1 MCAKLSRGRGRVK
14 PGVALWTRP
23 ERGGSAASPRYRQ
36 ILDSERVGVYHDGSP
51 ATRSVSVVGF
61 VPKEMFFTKGVGKH
75 REKLTSFELAL
86 RSAGIAACNLVRVS
100 SIFPPNCR
108 ILSRAQGMKLLEPGQ
123 VTFVV
128 MSEAA
133 TREPHRLIA
142 ATVGVA
148 IPRDRDL
155 YGYLSEH
162 HSFGESEDIAGDYA
176 EELAAEML
184 ATTLGLEFDPDKSW
198 DEKKE
203 VYRLSNEIVR
213 TQNVTQT
220 AVGDKK
226 GLWTTVVAAAV
237 LVG

>member
-1 MCAKLSRGRGRVK
+1 MRMFRVETQAYNTFTPVCSVLEQGSGVFFQPLFQVVDSGKLAVYHAVPK
-14 PGVALWTRP
+14 
-23 ERGGSAASPRYRQ
+23 RGGDV
-36 ILDSERVGVYHDGSP
+36 L
-51 ATRSVSVVGF
+51 GF
-61 VPKEMFFTKGVGKH
+61 VPKEMFLTKGVGKH

-108 ILSRAQGMKLLEPGQ
+108 ILSRSQGMKRLEPGQ

-148 IPRDRDL
+148 IPRDRDV

-184 ATTLGLEFDPDKSW
+184 ATTLGLDFDPDKSW

-203 VYRLSNEIVR
+203 VYRLSKQIVR

-237 LVG
+237 LVD

>member
-1 MCAKLSRGRGRVK
+1 MI
-14 PGVALWTRP
+14 
-23 ERGGSAASPRYRQ
+23 E
-36 ILDSERVGVYHDGSP
+36 
-51 ATRSVSVVGF
+51 F
-61 VPKEMFFTKGVGKH
+61 VPKALFFTKGVGKH

-86 RSAGIAACNLVRVS
+86 RSASIAALNLVRVS
-100 SIFPPNCR
+100 SIFPPKCR
-108 ILSRAQGMKLLEPGQ
+108 ILSKSAGVKKLKEGQ
-123 VTFVV
+123 VAFVV

-142 ATVGVA
+142 ATIGVA
-148 IPRDRDL
+148 IPRDRSL

-162 HSFGESEDIAGDYA
+162 HSFGENEENAGDYA

-184 ATTLGLEFDPDKSW
+184 ATSLGLDFDPDKSW

-203 VYRLSNEIVR
+203 VYRLSNQIVR

-226 GLWTTVVAAAV
+226 GTWTTVIAAAV
-237 LVG
+237 FIL

>member
-1 MCAKLSRGRGRVK
+1 ML
-14 PGVALWTRP
+14 
-23 ERGGSAASPRYRQ
+23 
-36 ILDSERVGVYHDGSP
+36 
-51 ATRSVSVVGF
+51 GF
-61 VPKEMFFTKGVGKH
+61 VPKELFFTKGVGKH
-75 REKLTSFELAL
+75 REKLTSFEQAL

-100 SIFPPNCR
+100 SIFPPGCK
-108 ILSRAQGMKLLEPGQ
+108 IVPRAEGAKRLEPGQ

-133 TREPHRLIA
+133 SREPHRLIA
-142 ATVGVA
+142 ATIGVA
-148 IPRDRDL
+148 IPRDREL

-162 HSFGESEDIAGDYA
+162 HCYGENEETAGDYA

-184 ATTLGLEFDPDKSW
+184 ATALDLDFDPDRSW

-203 VYRLSNEIVR
+203 VYRLSNQIVR

-220 AVGDKK
+220 AVGDKQ
-226 GLWTTVVAAAV
+226 GRWTTVIAAAV

>member
-1 MCAKLSRGRGRVK
+1 MIELV
-14 PGVALWTRP
+14 
-23 ERGGSAASPRYRQ
+23 PRE
-36 ILDSERVGVYHDGSP
+36 L
-51 ATRSVSVVGF
+51 
-61 VPKEMFFTKGVGKH
+61 FFTKGVGKH
-75 REKLTSFELAL
+75 REKLPSFELAL

-100 SIFPPNCR
+100 SIFPPGCK
-108 ILSRAQGMKLLEPGQ
+108 ILSKTAGTRRLKPGQ

-133 TREPHRLIA
+133 TREAYRLVA
-142 ATVGVA
+142 ATIGVA
-148 IPRDRDL
+148 IPRDRKL

-162 HSFGESEDIAGDYA
+162 HSFGENEETAGDYA

-184 ATTLGLEFDPDKSW
+184 ATTLGLDFDPDKSW

-220 AVGDKK
+220 AVGDKS

>member
-1 MCAKLSRGRGRVK
+1 ML
-14 PGVALWTRP
+14 
-23 ERGGSAASPRYRQ
+23 
-36 ILDSERVGVYHDGSP
+36 
-51 ATRSVSVVGF
+51 GF
-61 VPKEMFFTKGVGKH
+61 VPRELFFTKGVGKH
-75 REKLTSFELAL
+75 REKLTSFEQAL

-100 SIFPPNCR
+100 SIFPPGCK
-108 ILSRAQGMKLLEPGQ
+108 IIPRAEGVKRLEPGQ

-133 TREPHRLIA
+133 SREPHRLIA
-142 ATVGVA
+142 ATIGVA
-148 IPRDRDL
+148 IPRDREL

-162 HSFGESEDIAGDYA
+162 HSYGENEETAGDYA

-184 ATTLGLEFDPDKSW
+184 ATALDLDFDPDRSW

-203 VYRLSNEIVR
+203 VYRLSNQIVR

-220 AVGDKK
+220 AVGDKQ
-226 GLWTTVVAAAV
+226 GRWTTVIAAAV

>member
-1 MCAKLSRGRGRVK
+1 M
-14 PGVALWTRP
+14 
-23 ERGGSAASPRYRQ
+23 PRRF
-36 ILDSERVGVYHDGSP
+36 LDTGNPAVYHATSS
-51 ATRSVSVVGF
+51 TRSVSVVGF
-61 VPKEMFFTKGVGKH
+61 VPQEMFFTKGVGKH

-100 SIFPPNCR
+100 SIFPPKCR
-108 ILSRAQGMKLLEPGQ
+108 ILSRAQGAKLLEPGQ

-162 HSFGESEDIAGDYA
+162 HSFGESEDIAGD
-176 EELAAEML
+176 
-184 ATTLGLEFDPDKSW
+184 
-198 DEKKE
+198 
-203 VYRLSNEIVR
+203 
-213 TQNVTQT
+213 
-220 AVGDKK
+220 KK

>member
-1 MCAKLSRGRGRVK
+1 M
-14 PGVALWTRP
+14 
-23 ERGGSAASPRYRQ
+23 
-36 ILDSERVGVYHDGSP
+36 
-51 ATRSVSVVGF
+51 VGF

-100 SIFPPNCR
+100 SIFPPKCK
-108 ILSRAQGMKLLEPGQ
+108 ILPRAQGVKRLEPGQ

-148 IPRDRDL
+148 IPRDKNL

-184 ATTLGLEFDPDKSW
+184 ATTLGIPFDADKAW
-198 DEKKE
+198 EEREQQYKMGG
-203 VYRLSNEIVR
+203 EIVKTR
-213 TQNVTQT
+213 AFVQT
-220 AVGDKK
+220 AEGDKT
-226 GLWTTVVAAAV
+226 GLWTSVISAVVRKFGQKSEV
-237 LVG
+237 SSSQSFG

>member
-1 MCAKLSRGRGRVK
+1 
-14 PGVALWTRP
+14 
-23 ERGGSAASPRYRQ
+23 
-36 ILDSERVGVYHDGSP
+36 
-51 ATRSVSVVGF
+51 
-61 VPKEMFFTKGVGKH
+61 MFFTKGVGKH

-108 ILSRAQGMKLLEPGQ
+108 ILSRAEGMKRLEPGQ

-148 IPRDRDL
+148 IPRDREL

-184 ATTLGLEFDPDKSW
+184 DHARPRVRSRQELGR
-198 DEKKE
+198 KE
-203 VYRLSNEIVR
+203 GSLPAVQRDRARPERHPERRRRQEGSLDHRRRRRSPGRLTR
-213 TQNVTQT
+213 ALKVT
-220 AVGDKK
+220 K
-226 GLWTTVVAAAV
+226 GF
-237 LVG
+237 

>member
-1 MCAKLSRGRGRVK
+1 MKSGLYLTDRCRRRTVTDVAGQK
-14 PGVALWTRP
+14 PK
-23 ERGGSAASPRYRQ
+23 
-36 ILDSERVGVYHDGSP
+36 
-51 ATRSVSVVGF
+51 F
-61 VPKEMFFTKGVGKH
+61 
-75 REKLTSFELAL
+75 
-86 RSAGIAACNLVRVS
+86 
-100 SIFPPNCR
+100 
-108 ILSRAQGMKLLEPGQ
+108 LSRAQGAKRLEPGQ

-148 IPRDRDL
+148 IPRDREL

-203 VYRLSNEIVR
+203 VYRLSNEIVHV
-213 TQNVTQT
+213 QNVTQS

>member
-1 MCAKLSRGRGRVK
+1 MGPGIGQTRLRAPRV
-14 PGVALWTRP
+14 GGQARP
-23 ERGGSAASPRYRQ
+23 IAARAGGGSPLRF
-36 ILDSERVGVYHDGSP
+36 LDSGNVGVYHAGSL
-51 ATRSVSVVGF
+51 RHKEREVVGF

-108 ILSRAQGMKLLEPGQ
+108 ILSRAQGAKRLEPGQ

-162 HSFGESEDIAGDYA
+162 HSFGESEDIAGDFA

-203 VYRLSNEIVR
+203 VYRLSNQIVR

-220 AVGDKK
+220 AIGDKK

>member
-1 MCAKLSRGRGRVK
+1 MAGAARQTGIDSGKL
-14 PGVALWTRP
+14 
-23 ERGGSAASPRYRQ
+23 
-36 ILDSERVGVYHDGSP
+36 GVYHAAFP
-51 ATRSVSVVGF
+51 ATSRLRASRSGGLKERDVVGF

-100 SIFPPNCR
+100 SIFPPKCR
-108 ILSRAQGMKLLEPGQ
+108 ILSRSQGMKLLEPGQ

-176 EELAAEML
+176 EELAA
-184 ATTLGLEFDPDKSW
+184 
-198 DEKKE
+198 
-203 VYRLSNEIVR
+203 
-213 TQNVTQT
+213 
-220 AVGDKK
+220 
-226 GLWTTVVAAAV
+226 
-237 LVG
+237 